1 MQRREEEEVGQV
13 VDDSV
18 AQVIGDLYPYGKT
31 SKGYR
36 RLPAEP
42 VDRATILTEI
52 TGMAHTED
60 ERGDK
65 GTVSG
70 SLYAGDHDHY
80 QFLGE
85 VFDRF
90 SHANILQRD
99 MYPSATKF
107 EGEIIAMTSDL
118 LHGTGV
124 GVVTSGGSES
134 LITSLYAYREYA
146 QQTRRVTR
154 PNVVMPV
161 TGHVALDKGAHWL
174 NVDMR
179 HAPLTGGYVADVSA
193 MAELIDDQTIA
204 LVGSAANYAHGLIDP
219 IEEIAALA
227 QSHGIGMHV
236 DGCLG
241 GWLLPWAERLG
252 YDVPPWDFRVPGVT
266 SISADTH
273 KYGYALKGSS
283 VLLYR
288 DKELRKRQ
296 YFTYPD
302 WPGGLYVSPGF
313 AGSRSGGIVA
323 STWAALLATGE
334 SGYLAAAEAILGT
347 AAKIR
352 DGIRDGIPQ
361 LEVIGDPLFLIAFKA
376 AGDLDIYLVND
387 ALIAQGWRL
396 NPCQLPPAL
405 HFCITRPNTAPGVAE
420 SFLRALHGAVAYA
433 EQHKGEK
440 AKSGVAYGFGGTR
453 LGNYMVQT
461 MMVRVL
467 DAMHEVA
474 PDAATPDGP
483 APGSD
488 AQVSGSAAADVP
500 GSGVPAS

>member
-1 MQRREEEEVGQV
+1 MRQV
-13 VDDSV
+13 SDGGLK
-18 AQVIGDLYPYGKT
+18 QIIGELYPYGKST
-31 SKGYR
+31 KAYR
-36 RLPAEP
+36 RVPAEP
-42 VDRATILTEI
+42 VDRAAILAEI
-52 TGMAHTED
+52 GGMAHTED
-60 ERGDK
+60 ARGDK

-80 QFLGE
+80 HFLGD
-85 VFDRF
+85 VFGLY
-90 SHANILQRD
+90 SHANVLQRD

-134 LITSLYAYREYA
+134 LITALYSYREYA
-146 QQTRRVTR
+146 RETRHITR

-161 TGHVALDKGAHWL
+161 TAHVALDKGAHWMGIE
-174 NVDMR
+174 MR
-179 HAPLTGGYVADVSA
+179 HAPLTDGYVADVAA

-227 QSHGIGMHV
+227 ESRDVGMHV

-252 YDVPPWDFRVPGVT
+252 YDVPLWDFRVPGVT

-313 AGSRSGGIVA
+313 AGSRSGGIIA

-334 SGYLAAAEAILGT
+334 SGYLAAADGILRT
-347 AAKIR
+347 AATIR
-352 DGIRDGIPQ
+352 DGIRAGVPQ

-387 ALIAQGWRL
+387 ALMAQGWRM
-396 NPCQLPPAL
+396 NPLQLPPAL
-405 HFCITRPNTAPGVAE
+405 HFCITRPNTAPDVAD
-420 SFLRALHGAVAYA
+420 SFLETLNGAVGYA
-433 EQHKGEK
+433 EQHKGEQ
-440 AKSGVAYGFGGTR
+440 AKSGAAYGFGGTPQ
-453 LGNYMVQT
+453 GNFMVKT
-461 MMVRVL
+461 MMVQVL

-474 PDAATPDGP
+474 PD
-483 APGSD
+483 
-488 AQVSGSAAADVP
+488 
-500 GSGVPAS
+500 VPAS